1 MSLTY
6 IDDDDLQILDV
17 DAPTIAC
24 IEFQCGCEA
33 IVFLRDERKI
43 LIPDLTPE
51 EWLDLTESDDAGTIV
66 RELIRSH
73 RGRFVR

>member
-6 IDDDDLQILDV
+6 IDDDLQILDV
-17 DAPTIAC
+17 DDPTIAC

-33 IVFLRDERKI
+33 IVFLRVERKI

>member
-6 IDDDDLQILDV
+6 IDDDLQILDV
-17 DAPTIAC
+17 DDPTIAC

-51 EWLDLTESDDAGTIV
+51 ECLDLTESDDAGTIV

>member
-6 IDDDDLQILDV
+6 IDDDLQILDV

-51 EWLDLTESDDAGTIV
+51 EWLDLTESDAGTIV

>member
-6 IDDDDLQILDV
+6 IDDDLQILDV

>member
-6 IDDDDLQILDV
+6 IDDDLQILDV
-17 DAPTIAC
+17 DDPTIAC
-24 IEFQCGCEA
+24 IEFQFGCEA

>member
-6 IDDDDLQILDV
+6 IDDDLQILDV
-17 DAPTIAC
+17 DDPTIAC

-43 LIPDLTPE
+43 LITDLTPE

>member
-6 IDDDDLQILDV
+6 IDDDLQILDV
-17 DAPTIAC
+17 DDPTIAC

-66 RELIRSH
+66 RELIPSH

>member
-6 IDDDDLQILDV
+6 IDDDLQILDV
-17 DAPTIAC
+17 DDPTIAC

-66 RELIRSH
+66 SELIRSH

>member
-6 IDDDDLQILDV
+6 IDDDLQILDV
-17 DAPTIAC
+17 DDPTIAC

-43 LIPDLTPE
+43 LIPDLRKLFKSP
-51 EWLDLTESDDAGTIV
+51 L
-66 RELIRSH
+66 
-73 RGRFVR
+73 